1 MILVK
6 LKGSTSL
13 YKIDK
18 FITNFKNKYNN
29 KKISIDIKLINID
42 CFVSIYKKQIYLMTV
57 LEVIIVIEII
67 YWSYRLLSD

>member
-6 LKGSTSL
+6 LKGNTPL

>member
-6 LKGSTSL
+6 LKGNTSL

-42 CFVSIYKKQIYLMTV
+42 CFVSIYKK
-57 LEVIIVIEII
+57 
-67 YWSYRLLSD
+67 